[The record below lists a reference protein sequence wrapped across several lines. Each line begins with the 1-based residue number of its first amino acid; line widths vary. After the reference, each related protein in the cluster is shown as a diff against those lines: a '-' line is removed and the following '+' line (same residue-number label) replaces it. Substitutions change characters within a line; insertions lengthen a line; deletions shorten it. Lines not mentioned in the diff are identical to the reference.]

1 MGGACPT
8 LPQGAFSLGAQPGL
22 AQEHA
27 APREMSCAMA
37 KASGRQGSEGSEREV
52 GAEVERPKAGKQEEL
67 VAGKGT
73 ECRGCRYEGMR

>member
-52 GAEVERPKAGKQEEL
+52 GA
-67 VAGKGT
+67 
-73 ECRGCRYEGMR
+73 